1 MTHIPENANTRKI
14 DEVENL
20 KFSDIS
26 TENTIGCNLLLTL
39 DISSKASYLIVF
51 VAYLSN
57 KLSILL

>member
-1 MTHIPENANTRKI
+1 MHENANTRKI

-26 TENTIGCNLLLTL
+26 TENTIGINLLLTL
-39 DISSKASYLIVF
+39 DILSKASYLIVF
-51 VAYLSN
+51 VEYLSK